1 MQIKL
6 KSNRDFLVY
15 MLLPVFIAVAV
26 VVGLMLVAMF
36 INYEIQKEAT
46 VACICLVCFDVLLL
60 IGIIIIK
67 FYKGRSYEFNNDT
80 IAIYKKNKKIDEISI
95 KDIQKIEYIRFRFLH
110 VILGFFGGGIYT
122 WTLDI
127 EMKNGVKMHIGFFSY
142 NNVQKLKNELYGDL
156 IKIV

>member
-80 IAIYKKNKKIDEISI
+80 IAIYKKK
-95 KDIQKIEYIRFRFLH
+95 
-110 VILGFFGGGIYT
+110 
-122 WTLDI
+122 
-127 EMKNGVKMHIGFFSY
+127 
-142 NNVQKLKNELYGDL
+142 
-156 IKIV
+156 

>member
-80 IAIYKKNKKIDEISI
+80 IAIYKKNKKIDEIYI
-95 KDIQKIEYIRFRFLH
+95 KDIQKIEYIRFRFLQA
-110 VILGFFGGGIYT
+110 ILGFFGGGIYT